1 MWHRLGRVEQWKRAV
16 PSRTHLRVL
25 RRHWHDVATPGRL
38 GDATASAQLP
48 QALRVYLR
56 FLHNRPLA
64 GAAAGSALAAA
75 AGDVLSQVV
84 QVTGLDMIGDAYVR
98 HDNPYSAMADLASR
112 PRLAADASP
121 EYGVARTVRFAA
133 VVGGL
138 VGCAGELWY
147 RRLLVSFPGWTYEVV
162 LRTIVDQALFA
173 PAVLGLT
180 IGAVTAASTADLEYA
195 RFRIRHDTID
205 PLGRMWT
212 LWGCGLSFS
221 YLSLPSPWQPPFAM
235 ALGVVWCAI
244 VSTRLHRP
252 IVAEGDDV
260 ERKASH
266 LRGQRAFEGTGRS
279 D

>member
-1 MWHRLGRVEQWKRAV
+1 M
-16 PSRTHLRVL
+16 
-25 RRHWHDVATPGRL
+25 
-38 GDATASAQLP
+38 
-48 QALRVYLR
+48 
-56 FLHNRPLA
+56 
-64 GAAAGSALAAA
+64 
-75 AGDVLSQVV
+75 LSQVV

-112 PRLAADASP
+112 PRLAADTSP

-205 PLGRMWT
+205 PLGRMWA
-212 LWGCGLSFS
+212 LWG
-221 YLSLPSPWQPPFAM
+221 
-235 ALGVVWCAI
+235 
-244 VSTRLHRP
+244 
-252 IVAEGDDV
+252 
-260 ERKASH
+260 
-266 LRGQRAFEGTGRS
+266 
-279 D
+279 